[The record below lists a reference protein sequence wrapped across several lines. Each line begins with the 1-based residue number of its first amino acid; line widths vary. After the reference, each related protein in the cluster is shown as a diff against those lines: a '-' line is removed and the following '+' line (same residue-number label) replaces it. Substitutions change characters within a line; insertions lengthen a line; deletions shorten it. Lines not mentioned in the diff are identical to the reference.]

1 MKAYVFPGQGSQFV
15 GMGEDLFP
23 LYPDLTEQA
32 SEILGY
38 DIRELCLKDPDSQL
52 NFTKFT
58 QPALYV
64 VNHLSYLAYA
74 AEHGEPDVTAGHSLG
89 EFNALTAAG
98 VFDFPTGLK
107 IVQKRAALMSEVSGG
122 GMAAVVGLTEPQVR
136 TILDDSNVKNVY
148 PANLNTEKQIV
159 ISGEKDALLSLESVF
174 TEAGARFVPLAVSGA
189 FHTPYMAKAGEELRA
204 FAQDFT
210 FHSPKAK
217 VIANY
222 SAKEYTHENTLSNMI
237 AQISSPVK
245 WDESVH
251 YMMHV
256 LKCDE
261 ITQVGV
267 GNVLKPMIVKIR
279 RETPRF

>member
-23 LYPDLTEQA
+23 QYPDLTEQA

-89 EFNALTAAG
+89 EFNALTASG
-98 VFDFPTGLK
+98 VFEFTTGLK

-159 ISGEKDALLSLESVF
+159 ISGEKDELLSLESVF